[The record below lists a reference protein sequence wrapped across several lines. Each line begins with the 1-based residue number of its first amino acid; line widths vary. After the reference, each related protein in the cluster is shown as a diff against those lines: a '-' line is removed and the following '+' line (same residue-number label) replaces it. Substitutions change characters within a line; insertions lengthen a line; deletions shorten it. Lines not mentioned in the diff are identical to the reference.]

1 MNAPPQRIISCP
13 QDHDVEPFAQ
23 KNTAVSGPVPRTC
36 TRAAAARA
44 LPLDVDVNPRPE
56 HAAICSAR
64 GVRGARGSPLRVVR
78 CMDAAIDLRIG
89 LQLSPARDLRVRQPR
104 LGGHQDC
111 YGECGGYAR
120 GPPSAFSGRMW
131 VSPLGATPRG
141 VPVPGCARA
150 REASAL
156 RGRRDVA
163 SAGLCGE
170 VCVSYAKI
178 CDPWHPAPLLC
189 SPGSLLPHRVRF
201 GLVGV

>member
-1 MNAPPQRIISCP
+1 MLEDRL
-13 QDHDVEPFAQ
+13 FASSRDMM
-23 KNTAVSGPVPRTC
+23 T
-36 TRAAAARA
+36 
-44 LPLDVDVNPRPE
+44 
-56 HAAICSAR
+56 
-64 GVRGARGSPLRVVR
+64 
-78 CMDAAIDLRIG
+78 MDAAIDLRIG

-189 SPGSLLPHRVRF
+189 SPGSLLPHRAHSVTRTHSLVSIAYISVSRSHRSEF
-201 GLVGV
+201 GDVHTHIARERRRRPYSRTRGGL

>member
-1 MNAPPQRIISCP
+1 MLEDRL
-13 QDHDVEPFAQ
+13 FASSRDMM
-23 KNTAVSGPVPRTC
+23 T
-36 TRAAAARA
+36 
-44 LPLDVDVNPRPE
+44 
-56 HAAICSAR
+56 
-64 GVRGARGSPLRVVR
+64 
-78 CMDAAIDLRIG
+78 MDAAIDLRIG

-189 SPGSLLPHRVRF
+189 SPGSLLPHRAGAGARAAVRRACCDAKQMR
-201 GLVGV
+201 LMVKQEVRLM

>member
-1 MNAPPQRIISCP
+1 VLEDRL
-13 QDHDVEPFAQ
+13 FASSRDMM
-23 KNTAVSGPVPRTC
+23 T
-36 TRAAAARA
+36 
-44 LPLDVDVNPRPE
+44 
-56 HAAICSAR
+56 
-64 GVRGARGSPLRVVR
+64 
-78 CMDAAIDLRIG
+78 MDAAIDLRIG

-189 SPGSLLPHRVRF
+189 SPGSLAYHIVCPRAVCGAGGGCSEVEQPSVDF
-201 GLVGV
+201 GSKC